1 MRRSTLTLALMF
13 AGAGSAGAAVPAAI
27 AQKNGA
33 LLDTYCSKC
42 HNDTEFAGE
51 VAFDHLDTAAV
62 EKDAKVW
69 EAAVRK
75 LRGRMMPPPGSK
87 QPAQAEVDAFV
98 SSMETSLDAV
108 AAAKPSPG
116 HVGLRRLNRT
126 EYGRVIEDLL
136 GLKIDPAALLPK
148 EIEADGF
155 DTVASALKVSPSFL
169 DQYISAA
176 REISRLAMGDAQGP
190 SLTRS
195 FRGPTDEQALHRDGL
210 PLGTRG
216 GLLVEHEFPADGE
229 YVLNVRLSIADQR
242 RGVNGGYISGLDHQ
256 HRVIVT
262 VDGRR
267 VFQQVLG
274 GPAELEAADLDQ
286 QAVLKSLSE
295 RFSNIRV
302 KLPAGPHR
310 VGVAFVARTFAE
322 SDNPLTP
329 LMADAGIER
338 MPRVANLDI
347 VGPFNATGVGDTP
360 SRRRIFTCRPATASD
375 EAACATQIVTNL
387 ARQAYRKPVTAAD
400 VAGPLG
406 FYRDGRQ
413 KAGFEA
419 GIQDAVMA
427 ILASPRF
434 LFRAEPLPEGA
445 KPGTAL
451 PLGDLELASRLSFF
465 LWSQGPDD
473 ELLKLAERG
482 ELSQPARLEQ
492 QVRRMLADDRS
503 TALVTNFASQW
514 LRLPKIDTIEPDPAL
529 FPGVDLALRMAFKQ
543 ETTQFIDSILR
554 SDRSVVDLLTADH
567 TFVNERLAS
576 HYGIPNVRGDQFRR
590 VTLNDSVR
598 FGLLGKGSTLLGTSY
613 GNRTSTVLRGA
624 WILEN
629 LTGTPPHAPPPGV
642 ETLQENIV
650 GGQSLTVRERM
661 ERHRA
666 DPSCNA
672 CHGVMD
678 PLGFALENFDA
689 TGKWRTRDRETL
701 TPIDASSK
709 MPDGTA
715 LNGPADLRALLIRR
729 PEQFVQT
736 LTEKLMVYGLGR
748 SIEYR
753 DMPVVRQIVRDA
765 ARNNYAFA
773 SLVLGL
779 VNSAPFRMSE
789 VPFEGP
795 PAGQQSVAVQQ
806 QVQR

>member
-1 MRRSTLTLALMF
+1 VKRWPTLALVL
-13 AGAGSAGAAVPAAI
+13 AGAGTAGAAVPADM
-27 AQKNGA
+27 AQKNAA

-42 HNDTEFAGE
+42 HNDADFAGE
-51 VAFDHLDTAAV
+51 VAFEHMDPASV
-62 EKDAKVW
+62 EKDAKTW

-87 QPAQAEVDAFV
+87 QPPQAEIDAFV
-98 SSMETSLDAV
+98 GSMEASLDAL
-108 AAAKPSPG
+108 AIAKPAPG

-126 EYGRVIEDLL
+126 EYGRAIEDLL
-136 GLKIDPAALLPK
+136 GLRIDPSALLPK
-148 EIEADGF
+148 DVEADGF

-169 DQYISAA
+169 DQYLGAA
-176 REISRLAMGDAQGP
+176 REISRQALGDAHGP

-195 FRGPTDEQALHRDGL
+195 YRGPGDEQAFHRDGL

-216 GLLVEHEFPADGE
+216 GMLVEHEFPADGE
-229 YVLNVRLSIADQR
+229 YVFNVRLTIADQR
-242 RGVNGGYISGLDHQ
+242 RGVNAGYISGLDHA

-262 VDGRR
+262 LDGKRI
-267 VFQQVLG
+267 FEQQLG
-274 GPAELEAADLDQ
+274 GPEELKAADLDQ
-286 QAVLKSLSE
+286 QAVLKALAV

-329 LMADAGIER
+329 LVADSGTER

-347 VGPFNATGVGDTP
+347 VGPFNATGVADTP
-360 SRRRIFTCRPATASD
+360 SRERIFVCRPATVA
-375 EAACATQIVTNL
+375 EEEPCATRIITQL
-387 ARQAYRKPVTAAD
+387 ARKAYRRPVALAD
-400 VAGPLG
+400 VAGPLA
-406 FYRDGRQ
+406 FYRESRREG
-413 KAGFEA
+413 GFES
-419 GIQDAVMA
+419 GIEAALTAV
-427 ILASPRF
+427 LASPRF
-434 LFRAEPLPEGA
+434 LFRAEPLPDGA
-445 KPGTAL
+445 KPGDVFAI
-451 PLGDLELASRLSFF
+451 GDVELASRLSFF

-473 ELLKLAERG
+473 ELLRLAEKG

-492 QVRRMLADDRS
+492 QVKRMLADDRS
-503 TALVTNFASQW
+503 KALVTNFASQW
-514 LRLPKIDTIEPDPAL
+514 LRLPKIDSIETDPAL
-529 FPGVDLALRMAFKQ
+529 FPGVDRALRADFKE
-543 ETTQFIDSILR
+543 ETLLFVDSILR
-554 SDRSVVDLLTADH
+554 SDRNVLDLLTADY
-567 TFVNERLAS
+567 TFVNERLAR
-576 HYGIPNVRGDQFRR
+576 HYGLQDVRGDQFRR
-590 VTLNDSVR
+590 VALKESVR

-642 ETLQENIV
+642 ETLKENVV
-650 GGQSLTVRERM
+650 GGQALTVRERM

-701 TPIDASSK
+701 TPIDASSR
-709 MPDGTA
+709 MSDGTV
-715 LNGPADLRALLIRR
+715 LKGPDDLRALLLRR

-748 SIEYR
+748 SLGYR

-765 ARNNYAFA
+765 SRNHYAF
-773 SLVLGL
+773 SSMVLGL
-779 VNSAPFRMSE
+779 VSSPPFRMTQ
-789 VPFEGP
+789 VPVDEP
-795 PAGQQSVAVQQ
+795 PVVSQTSA
-806 QVQR
+806 RTP